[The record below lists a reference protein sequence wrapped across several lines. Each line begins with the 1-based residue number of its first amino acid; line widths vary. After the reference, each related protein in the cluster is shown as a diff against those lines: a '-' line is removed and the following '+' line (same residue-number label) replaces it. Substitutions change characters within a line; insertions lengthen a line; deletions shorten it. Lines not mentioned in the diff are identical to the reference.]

1 MESQDVIKELE
12 EQLDQVATIAAEQ
25 FYGVIQILASLVT
38 TQERFYEGSH
48 SRFVAYK
55 SVEIAKELSLSN
67 EQIFEIET
75 AALLHDIG
83 KIALKES
90 ILSKFQSEMTS
101 GELTQYQMHPALG
114 QKILSKIPQFNNI
127 GKIISQHHERIDG
140 SGFPNHLQGKEILP
154 GAAIIAVVD
163 TYHNIFYRRSKE
175 KIQNSSSSVVYSNS
189 SSYIESTKIRFS
201 NAMNYIT
208 LKSGHLFDSKV
219 VEIFTELIEDER
231 KAIGGSTVMRLPIN
245 KLETGWIIAEDY
257 FSSFGMLLAARGE
270 TITAEIKRSLLR
282 LAETG
287 EVPIKILVMKS

>member
-55 SVEIAKELSLSN
+55 SVEIAKELSLNN

-90 ILSKFQSEMTS
+90 ILGKFQSEMTS

>member
-1 MESQDVIKELE
+1 METTEKIKELE
-12 EQLDQVATIAAEQ
+12 EQLDQIATVAAEQ
-25 FYGVIQILASLVT
+25 FYGIIQVLATLVT

-55 SVEIAKELSLSN
+55 SVEIAKALSLSN

-90 ILSKFQSEMTS
+90 ILAKFQSEMTS
-101 GELTQYQMHPALG
+101 SELAQYQMHPALG
-114 QKILSKIPQFNNI
+114 QKILSKITQFNNI
-127 GKIISQHHERIDG
+127 GKIISQHHERLDG

-163 TYHNIFYRRSKE
+163 TYHNIFYRRSKD
-175 KIQNSSSSVVYSNS
+175 KFQSNSSSVVYSNS
-189 SSYIESTKIRFS
+189 LSYIESTKIRFS

-231 KAIGGSTVMRLPIN
+231 KAIGGSTVIRLPIN
-245 KLETGWIIAEDY
+245 KLEPGWIIAEDY

-270 TITAEIKRSLLR
+270 TITSEIKRSLLR

-287 EVPIKILVMKS
+287 EIPIKILVMKQ

>member
-127 GKIISQHHERIDG
+127 GKMISQHHERIDG